1 VRRRSSETR
10 YSDHTVDGIDHDS
23 DRLARDLTAPM
34 CQQPVVCGDKGGVL
48 PNAFADKP
56 SDHGHGHRR
65 DDARTT
71 TMPLAV
77 RNDHTGATVRAVDDV
92 NHITALVHRVARGC
106 RDADHRHQSANSRMS
121 PRRRYW

>member
-1 VRRRSSETR
+1 MSASALVVVIGASAGGLDALQQVFRSLP
-10 YSDHTVDGIDHDS
+10 DDS
-23 DRLARDLTAPM
+23 SLAFLVAQHLSPDFKSLMPE
-34 CQQPVVCGDKGGVL
+34 L
-48 PNAFADKP
+48 L
-56 SDHGHGHRR
+56 
-65 DDARTT
+65 ARTT